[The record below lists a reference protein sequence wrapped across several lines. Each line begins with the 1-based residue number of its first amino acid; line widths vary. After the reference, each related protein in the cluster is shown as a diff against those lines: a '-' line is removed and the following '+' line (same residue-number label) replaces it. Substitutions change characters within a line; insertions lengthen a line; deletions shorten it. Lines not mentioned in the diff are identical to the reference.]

1 MLKVKERTEM
11 SFIVYSKP
19 GCGFCDKAK
28 DLLASKNIAYTEL
41 ILDVGQ
47 VKEESK
53 MYVPVEELFKKVPN
67 ARTVPQIFNGDTY
80 IGGYDALRAIVA

>member
-1 MLKVKERTEM
+1 M

-28 DLLASKNIAYTEL
+28 ELLSSKNLEYTEL

-47 VKEESK
+47 VKENSK
-53 MYVPVEELFKKVPN
+53 SYVTVDQLLKKVPN
-67 ARTVPQIFNGDTY
+67 AKSVPQIFQGEKY
-80 IGGYDALRAIVA
+80 VGGYDALKALVS